1 MAVEVN
7 ASAALVVWAA
17 WGAVALWLVGAV
29 LTLRGIGRQQ
39 PLTPAAVNHL
49 TGSDAP
55 PVSILVPA
63 RDEERRV
70 LEASVRSMLAQ
81 DYGNFEVV
89 AVNDRS
95 TDATPLI
102 LRSIARSDARLRVV
116 EGIEPP
122 AGWLGKPHAMH
133 QAHRAAQ
140 GVWVLA
146 TDADMIFERTALRTA
161 VGHALAGGYDAVTL
175 LPRVDCLTFWER
187 VFMPT
192 FGWFML
198 IALPLERV
206 NNPRRREALGVGG
219 FFLIRRAALERVGG
233 YAAVRRDV
241 AEDLRMAE
249 ILKAS
254 GARLRVEYAPDL
266 ARTRMQT
273 NFREIWEGFTKNLFA
288 GAKFSLFQAVA
299 GATGVLMVS
308 VAPPVVALLSALMLA
323 FGGGGGMWLQLFIP
337 ACLVW
342 LIQFV
347 TFGVINTRW
356 EIPLPYAATVPLGH
370 ALFVVI
376 LLNSAIRIATGR
388 GVTWKGRTLYK
399 RATSNDDR

>member
-1 MAVEVN
+1 MALEVN
-7 ASAALVVWAA
+7 ASAALVGAVWAA
-17 WGAVALWLVGAV
+17 VVLWLVGAV
-29 LTLRGIGRQQ
+29 LTLRGISRQ
-39 PLTPAAVNHL
+39 PTLKPAALAANHL
-49 TGSDAP
+49 TQDDAP
-55 PVSILVPA
+55 AVSILVPA

-70 LEASVRSMLAQ
+70 LEASIRSMLAQ
-81 DYGNFEVV
+81 DYANFEVV

-95 TDATPLI
+95 TDATPLV
-102 LRSIARSDARLRVV
+102 LRSIAQSDARLRVV

-133 QAHRAAQ
+133 QAHRAAR
-140 GVWVLA
+140 GVWMLA
-146 TDADMIFERTALRTA
+146 TDADMIFDRTALRTA
-161 VGHALAGGYDAVTL
+161 VEHALAGRYDAVTL

-233 YAAVRRDV
+233 YGAVRGDV

-254 GARLRVEYAPDL
+254 GARLRVEFAPDL

-273 NFREIWEGFTKNLFA
+273 NLREIWEGFTKNLFA
-288 GAKFSLFQAVA
+288 GAKFSLWQALG
-299 GATGVLMVS
+299 GALGVLAVS
-308 VAPPVVALLSALMLA
+308 VAPPVVALVSGLMLA
-323 FGGGGGMWLQLFIP
+323 FGAVASIWLQLFIP

-342 LIQFV
+342 VIQFV
-347 TFGVINTRW
+347 TFGVINSRW
-356 EIPLPYAATVPLGH
+356 EIPLPYAMTVPLGH
-370 ALFVVI
+370 ALFVII

-399 RATSNDDR
+399 RAKRKG